1 MTRPLEQQYLPLR
14 KVVAVGIG
22 NALEFY
28 DFLTFSFFAIQIGHS
43 FFPQSQTSHGL
54 LYSLATFGVGFLT
67 RPLGGVVIG
76 MYGDRVGRKPAMVL
90 SFGLM
95 GASILG
101 LALTPSYAQI
111 GIAAPILL
119 VIFRLVQGF
128 ALGGEVGP
136 TTAYLIEAAPPHRRG
151 LYVSLQ
157 LMTQDLAVLAA
168 GLAGFVLTT
177 WLTPAALDAWGWR
190 IAFLVGA
197 SIVPLGLRMRRNLPD
212 TLPDTD
218 RLPATA

>member
-1 MTRPLEQQYLPLR
+1 MTPPLEPQYLPLR
-14 KVVAVGIG
+14 KVVAVGVG

-43 FFPQSQTSHGL
+43 FFPESQTSHGL

-90 SFGLM
+90 SFALM

-119 VIFRLVQGF
+119 VIFR
-128 ALGGEVGP
+128 
-136 TTAYLIEAAPPHRRG
+136 
-151 LYVSLQ
+151 
-157 LMTQDLAVLAA
+157 
-168 GLAGFVLTT
+168 
-177 WLTPAALDAWGWR
+177 
-190 IAFLVGA
+190 
-197 SIVPLGLRMRRNLPD
+197 
-212 TLPDTD
+212 
-218 RLPATA
+218 